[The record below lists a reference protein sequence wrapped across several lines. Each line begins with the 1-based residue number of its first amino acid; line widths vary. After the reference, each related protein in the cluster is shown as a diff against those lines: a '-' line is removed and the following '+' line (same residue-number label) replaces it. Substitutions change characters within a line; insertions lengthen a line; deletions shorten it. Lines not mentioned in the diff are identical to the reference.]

1 MHLCPTEQGEH
12 LSIPH
17 LNSSPLGLFRVK
29 QKLRKSFLDEQI
41 LVFRIFNMISSIFS
55 NTVAVPLKG
64 RSRLVPPHKIFK
76 LNIAF

>member
-41 LVFRIFNMISSIFS
+41 LVFRIFNMISSIVGFQS
-55 NTVAVPLKG
+55 ATIL
-64 RSRLVPPHKIFK
+64 
-76 LNIAF
+76 IAIMSIQASI